1 MHRDGL
7 RGKSAA
13 AARLRAPLRDRGL
26 VEHRQRRPPA
36 PARVGEAPASQLT
49 DRPRSPPQRGN
60 GRDRLG
66 TAGRTQAH
74 ATVLEPLPDVVR
86 DVASP
91 VVLHCCLRFDG
102 GMLLYVVACARIER
116 TRRKCIGQE
125 TRRPFRLLFVATQS
139 LRILWNIVHRVAKAA
154 ENRLRCRVVGTS
166 PILLPQTRGM
176 APQKRRALRM
186 WGRRRTLKE
195 RRGQRKKTFGGCASG
210 HNTTA
215 PLSPR

>member
-1 MHRDGL
+1 MHHRHPGT
-7 RGKSAA
+7 
-13 AARLRAPLRDRGL
+13 ARAKGVAMKFAD
-26 VEHRQRRPPA
+26 
-36 PARVGEAPASQLT
+36 ARVWRAL
-49 DRPRSPPQRGN
+49 PPSSSLRN
-60 GRDRLG
+60 SCDER
-66 TAGRTQAH
+66 TA
-74 ATVLEPLPDVVR
+74 LLY
-86 DVASP
+86 
-91 VVLHCCLRFDG
+91 CLRFDG
-102 GMLLYVVACARIER
+102 GMLLDVVACARIER

-139 LRILWNIVHRVAKAA
+139 LHILRNMVHLVAKAA

-166 PILLPQTRGM
+166 PIMLPQTRGM

-215 PLSPR
+215 PLSAR